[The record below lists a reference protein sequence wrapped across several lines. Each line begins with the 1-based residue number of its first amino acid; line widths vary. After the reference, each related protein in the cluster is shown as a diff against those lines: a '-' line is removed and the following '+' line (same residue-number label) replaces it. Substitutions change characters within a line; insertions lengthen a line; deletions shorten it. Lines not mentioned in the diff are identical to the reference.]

1 MKLVAYEYIK
11 IFSKKLVLVI
21 VPLLILAN
29 VFLYYQQQVR
39 DNEYIVKNNPR
50 YYELENIYR
59 SIPVDK
65 ALNEISN
72 QIDTLKD
79 FHIIITANAANNPG
93 FQAILEEKKKN
104 RPGLMEKFM
113 DSSYVNDEEALL
125 RDLFLYEELY
135 TQLIPLTNYKDYINS
150 MQNRA
155 DEMLSVSIFNE
166 KGAFSYRNIIKT
178 PKDFEHLKNITLKV
192 GLDKGIVSATQFSV
206 TDILVVIVIF
216 LLCIYLFL
224 QEKESGLLKLI
235 RTNKK
240 GRVDVAVAKLI
251 ALISLTIVLAVVFYG
266 SIIIIANYLYGFGD
280 LSRYIQ
286 SMTAFR
292 HSNVLLTVG
301 EYLSLFLVGKVTVCV
316 LSALIFSVFFVLIN
330 NAGKIYLCITA
341 LLGYSYI
348 SYVFVHPL
356 SHLNLAKYINIIYFF
371 NTYSLLGQ
379 YKNINFFGYPVHNLW
394 LVMAC
399 ISVLFIIL
407 PVLSVTIY
415 VKNNSSVLKT
425 VSFGIWSKLKLKVI
439 KPGRSIQL
447 INHEFFKVLFTG
459 KVYIIILLALLIG
472 YNNTYL
478 KELRFNQEDAFYNSY
493 LNVLSGELNEEKV
506 NFIVNEKNRF
516 AYLPT
521 EFANIRKDYSEGKIT
536 LHEYNE
542 KKAEVEAFAQKEEA
556 FQKVLTQYEYLLK
569 VKESKG
575 LEVGFVNRIS
585 SDYLFNN
592 HSRDIINGMIYIILL
607 ILSICVIFTNDY
619 KNGMISIL
627 RCTKNGR
634 FKLFACKQI
643 VAYIIAFI
651 LMVIIYTPQYVNL
664 IKNYNVEN
672 WGVPIQSIMI
682 FQNVDIPVSVF
693 GFIILCNVLQ
703 LLGALILANCI
714 LFLSVV
720 TKKHSLS
727 IMVAS
732 MFFVC
737 PILIQSAGINF
748 LRRYSFNN
756 IYLMFTEFSISTS
769 IWETVLYYMV
779 LVVLGIC
786 FFVLCWNKY
795 NHNLLTFGVRKR

>member
-1 MKLVAYEYIK
+1 
-11 IFSKKLVLVI
+11 
-21 VPLLILAN
+21 
-29 VFLYYQQQVR
+29 
-39 DNEYIVKNNPR
+39 
-50 YYELENIYR
+50 
-59 SIPVDK
+59 
-65 ALNEISN
+65 
-72 QIDTLKD
+72 
-79 FHIIITANAANNPG
+79 
-93 FQAILEEKKKN
+93 
-104 RPGLMEKFM
+104 
-113 DSSYVNDEEALL
+113 
-125 RDLFLYEELY
+125 
-135 TQLIPLTNYKDYINS
+135 
-150 MQNRA
+150 
-155 DEMLSVSIFNE
+155 
-166 KGAFSYRNIIKT
+166 
-178 PKDFEHLKNITLKV
+178 
-192 GLDKGIVSATQFSV
+192 
-206 TDILVVIVIF
+206 
-216 LLCIYLFL
+216 
-224 QEKESGLLKLI
+224 
-235 RTNKK
+235 
-240 GRVDVAVAKLI
+240 
-251 ALISLTIVLAVVFYG
+251 
-266 SIIIIANYLYGFGD
+266 
-280 LSRYIQ
+280 
-286 SMTAFR
+286 
-292 HSNVLLTVG
+292 
-301 EYLSLFLVGKVTVCV
+301 
-316 LSALIFSVFFVLIN
+316 
-330 NAGKIYLCITA
+330 
-341 LLGYSYI
+341 
-348 SYVFVHPL
+348 
-356 SHLNLAKYINIIYFF
+356 
-371 NTYSLLGQ
+371 
-379 YKNINFFGYPVHNLW
+379 
-394 LVMAC
+394 
-399 ISVLFIIL
+399 
-407 PVLSVTIY
+407 
-415 VKNNSSVLKT
+415 
-425 VSFGIWSKLKLKVI
+425 
-439 KPGRSIQL
+439 
-447 INHEFFKVLFTG
+447 VLFTG

-542 KKAEVEAFAQKEEA
+542 KKAEVEAFALKEEA